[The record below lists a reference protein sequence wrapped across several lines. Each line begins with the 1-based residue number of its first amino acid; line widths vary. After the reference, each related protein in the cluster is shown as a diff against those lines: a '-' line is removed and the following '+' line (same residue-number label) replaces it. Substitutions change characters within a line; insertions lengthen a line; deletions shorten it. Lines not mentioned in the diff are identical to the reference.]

1 MHQKNKIM
9 TRKTDARRKSI
20 TPLMVALTLSLFAS
34 AGLNPKALALETSP
48 AATTAAGNDYALEP
62 DAKAHQAERTEITA
76 LLNTL
81 ETQWNAHDLD
91 GLMSNYSEEY
101 TNNDGLNKKAVRLIT
116 QRFWSQYPD
125 SKSTSKIKQIRV
137 DGAFA
142 TVESKDVATGTTDKE
157 NQMIG
162 TKGDLESVSEGQVY
176 LKKQGNSWKIIGDR
190 IDFEKV
196 RVSFGLGKQ
205 LNSNF
210 TAPEQVRSGKQFS
223 AKIELSLP
231 IGLSALG
238 TITSQALRYPQPE
251 EKESSEKLLR
261 GLDNNALERIMIA
274 NKENRN
280 ELIMA
285 TVGIMNSARHIL
297 GITVLTRRV
306 NVVPNLPDETDK
318 IEDIADK
325 SDGTAAKKSDSS
337 ADSKSKTG
345 ASSESSDA
353 KNKESK
359 KDDSKKD
366 SHEKSGTDKK

>member
-1 MHQKNKIM
+1 M

>member
-1 MHQKNKIM
+1 
-9 TRKTDARRKSI
+9 
-20 TPLMVALTLSLFAS
+20 
-34 AGLNPKALALETSP
+34 
-48 AATTAAGNDYALEP
+48 
-62 DAKAHQAERTEITA
+62 
-76 LLNTL
+76 
-81 ETQWNAHDLD
+81 
-91 GLMSNYSEEY
+91 
-101 TNNDGLNKKAVRLIT
+101 
-116 QRFWSQYPD
+116 
-125 SKSTSKIKQIRV
+125 
-137 DGAFA
+137 
-142 TVESKDVATGTTDKE
+142 
-157 NQMIG
+157 
-162 TKGDLESVSEGQVY
+162 
-176 LKKQGNSWKIIGDR
+176 
-190 IDFEKV
+190 
-196 RVSFGLGKQ
+196 
-205 LNSNF
+205 
-210 TAPEQVRSGKQFS
+210 
-223 AKIELSLP
+223 LSLP